1 MAIAVYPGTFDPPTK
16 GHIDI
21 AVRAARMFDHVY
33 VGCYDVP
40 PKKLWFDTKERVD
53 LWNGA
58 LPSDVKN
65 ITVVGYTGLTVDFA
79 RAQGASIIVRGLRA
93 VTDFMYEFDM
103 ELMNKKM
110 APEIDEIYL
119 ITALEFLFV
128 SSSRIKEVAELGQFV
143 PDLVPDNVLAAIK
156 QKLSRD

>member
-1 MAIAVYPGTFDPPTK
+1 
-16 GHIDI
+16 
-21 AVRAARMFDHVY
+21 MFDQVY

-40 PKKLWFDTKERVD
+40 PKRLWFDTQERVN

-58 LPSDVKN
+58 LPSSIKN

-79 RAQGASIIVRGLRA
+79 RSQGASVIVRGLRA

-128 SSSRIKEVAELGQFV
+128 SSSRIKKVAELGQFV
-143 PDLVPDNVLAAIK
+143 PDLVPDNVLAAVK